1 MCLSFCQTQ
10 TGFVVKA
17 EVVRWRKARLPGHP
31 REIEIKVFLSRY
43 WTLAG
48 DNSEEQGSL
57 EARIDICQR
66 REIPGAAEQDIFG
79 SWLTAPWTPRSSSSP
94 LL

>member
-31 REIEIKVFLSRY
+31 REIEIKVLLSRY

-57 EARIDICQR
+57 EARIGHLSEKRDTRSR
-66 REIPGAAEQDIFG
+66 RTGHIWELAYCSVDA
-79 SWLTAPWTPRSSSSP
+79 
-94 LL
+94 